1 MSIDPRLMEAYG
13 DHAEQQVRAGILT
26 CRRWEEAMLA
36 GVSLEQWMRDELAE
50 AGVEVPGD

>member
-1 MSIDPRLMEAYG
+1 MSIDQRLMEAYG

-50 AGVEVPGD
+50 AGIEVPE